1 MDTKFINSENSKTSN
16 PHKLFL
22 NLTSKTDLRTRALSN
37 ISIYYTWKTIK
48 KSHKNN
54 KVKTS
59 APTCTDKF
67 QFTDGSYFISDIQ
80 DFEYIIKKQNICQ

>member
-16 PHKLFL
+16 PHRLFL
-22 NLTSKTDLRTRALSN
+22 NLTNKIDLRTLALSN

-48 KSHKNN
+48 NSHKN

-67 QFTDGSYFISDIQ
+67 QFPDGSYFISVIQ
-80 DFEYIIKKQNICQ
+80 DFAYIIKKQNICQ